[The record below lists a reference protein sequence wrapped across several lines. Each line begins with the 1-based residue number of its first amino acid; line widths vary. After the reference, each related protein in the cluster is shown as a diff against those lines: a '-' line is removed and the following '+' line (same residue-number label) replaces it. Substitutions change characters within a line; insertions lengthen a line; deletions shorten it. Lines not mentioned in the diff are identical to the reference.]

1 MWGKYYKYLH
11 LQIPT
16 EFIGKYTNSCRG
28 ACVCYVITTLLIC
41 KSDGEKHKR
50 CPHKG
55 KKYNCA
61 TPPSTYIILDKIA
74 NSIRTLLIHSKNNF
88 NLKLI
93 KKYIYIT
100 TIFDK
105 KRQFLEDKIRKCSQF
120 NIEIINK
127 NKK

>member
-16 EFIGKYTNSCRG
+16 EFIGKDTNSCRG

-41 KSDGEKHKR
+41 KSDGEKHER

-74 NSIRTLLIHSKNNF
+74 NSKRTLLIHSKNNF

-93 KKYIYIT
+93 KNT
-100 TIFDK
+100 STLQ
-105 KRQFLEDKIRKCSQF
+105 QFLTRRDNFWKIK
-120 NIEIINK
+120 
-127 NKK
+127 